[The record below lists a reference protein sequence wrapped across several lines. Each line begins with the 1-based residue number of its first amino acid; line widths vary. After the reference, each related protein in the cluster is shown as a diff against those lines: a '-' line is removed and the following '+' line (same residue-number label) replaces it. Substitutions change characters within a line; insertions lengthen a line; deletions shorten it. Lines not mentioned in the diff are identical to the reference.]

1 MPNTYVEYSEIGTGA
16 NQRGQNQFSYANI
29 EVLNANDIKCK
40 GLLMNAWTDVPIAS
54 QGSLDSSA
62 NKKITLTASDAL
74 QYTKIRVYRQTTS
87 NALVDFVD
95 GARLTESDLDTAY
108 KQGLFVAQEVAED
121 AAAIGNTAVNNLTEN
136 NLAESFYKEGTFTVT
151 ATPGGTGAQGTVT
164 LNSAFNTLSYT
175 KIGNRVF
182 VSGTLKVASVSG
194 SPDGALN
201 LTTLPYTSANFL
213 DDKAGA
219 SVSAVN
225 LQNPSGANIDDIT
238 GWIEENS
245 TTLSL
250 YFVETSDAAN
260 DTGASLAAKLQ
271 TNTEIYISLNYVTA
285 A

>member
-1 MPNTYVEYSEIGTGA
+1 MANSYIEYSTSGTGT
-16 NQRGQNQFSYANI
+16 NGLGQSTFSYSSL
-29 EVLNANDIKCK
+29 EFLNHNDI
-40 GLLMNAWTDVPIAS
+40 NALGELSNGNKTKLTV
-54 QGSLDSSA
+54 SSRDTA
-62 NKKITLTASDAL
+62 AKTITLSAPPSAL
-74 QYTKIRVYRQTTS
+74 AFVKLRVYRSTTA

-108 KQGLFVAQEVAED
+108 RQGLFVAQEVAENASGD
-121 AAAIGNTAVNNLTEN
+121 GASGVAGLTEN
-136 NLAESFYKEGTFTVT
+136 NMAESFYKEGTFTVT
-151 ATPGGTGAQGTVT
+151 ATPAGFGAQGTVT
-164 LNSAFNTLSYT
+164 LNSDFNSLSYT

-182 VSGTLKVASVSG
+182 ISGTLKVASVSG

-201 LTTLPYTSANFL
+201 ITTLPYTSENLA
-213 DDKAGA
+213 DKAGA
-219 SVSAVN
+219 SVGAIN

>member
-1 MPNTYVEYSEIGTGA
+1 MPNTYIEYSELGTGA

-201 LTTLPYTSANFL
+201 LTTLPYTSANL

>member
-1 MPNTYVEYSEIGTGA
+1 MANSYIEYTTAGTGT
-16 NQRGQNQFSYANI
+16 NGLGQTTFSYAGV
-29 EVLNANDIKCK
+29 EVLNANDIKVFGQKIDGTK
-40 GLLMNAWTDVPIAS
+40 GELTIYGRDAS
-54 QGSLDSSA
+54 AKTVTLIQTPSDWASSY
-62 NKKITLTASDAL
+62 IE
-74 QYTKIRVYRQTTS
+74 KIRVYRSTTA

-108 KQGLFVAQEVAED
+108 RQGLFVAQEVAENASGD
-121 AAAIGNTAVNNLTEN
+121 GASGVAGLTESN
-136 NLAESFYKEGTFTVT
+136 MAESFYKEGTFEVT
-151 ATPGGTGAQGTVT
+151 ATPAGTGAQGTVT

-201 LTTLPYTSANFL
+201 LTTLPYTSANL

-219 SVSAVN
+219 SVSAIN

-271 TNTEIYISLNYVTA
+271 TDTEIYISLNYVTA

>member
-1 MPNTYVEYSEIGTGA
+1 MANSYIEYTESGLVTNGM
-16 NQRGQNQFSYANI
+16 GQTTFSY
-29 EVLNANDIKCK
+29 ETLDVLNANDINIFGRLADDTKVA
-40 GLLMNAWTDVPIAS
+40 LTIAS
-54 QGSLDSSA
+54 RDA
-62 NKKITLTASDAL
+62 AAKTITLSASPAAV
-74 QYTKIRVYRQTTS
+74 YCTKVRVYRSTTS

-95 GARLTESDLDTAY
+95 GARLTENDLDTAY
-108 KQGLFVAQEVAED
+108 KQGLFVAQEVSED
-121 AAAIGNTAVNNLTEN
+121 AGAIGTLAVNNLTESN
-136 NLAESFYKEGTFTVT
+136 MAQSFYKEGTFEVT
-151 ATPGGTGAQGTVT
+151 ATPAGTGAQGTVT
-164 LNSAFNTLSYT
+164 LNSDRNSLSYT

-182 VSGTLKVASVSG
+182 ISGTLQVASVSG

-201 LTTLPYTSANFL
+201 ITTLPYTSANL

-219 SVSAVN
+219 SVSAIN

-238 GWIEENS
+238 GWIGENS

-260 DTGASLAAKLQ
+260 ETGSSLAAKLQ

>member
-1 MPNTYVEYSEIGTGA
+1 MPNTYIEYSELGTGT

-201 LTTLPYTSANFL
+201 LTTLPYTSANL

>member
-1 MPNTYVEYSEIGTGA
+1 MAKSFIDYTTAGTGT
-16 NQRGQNQFSYANI
+16 NGLGQTTFSYAGL
-29 EVLNANDIKCK
+29 EVLNDNDIKVF
-40 GLLMNAWTDVPIAS
+40 GEMANGTQDVLTI
-54 QGSLDSSA
+54 SSRDTA
-62 NKKITLTASDAL
+62 AKTVTLSATPTSGYYTA
-74 QYTKIRVYRQTTS
+74 KVRVYRSTTA

-108 KQGLFVAQEVAED
+108 RQGLFVAQEVAENASGD
-121 AAAIGNTAVNNLTEN
+121 GASGVAGLTEN

-201 LTTLPYTSANFL
+201 LTTLPYTSANL

-219 SVSAVN
+219 SVSAIN

-250 YFVETSDAAN
+250 YFVETSDAAS

>member
-1 MPNTYVEYSEIGTGA
+1 MANSYIEYTTAGTGT
-16 NQRGQNQFSYANI
+16 NGLGQTTFSYAGV
-29 EVLNANDIKCK
+29 EVLNANDIKVFGQKIDGTK
-40 GLLMNAWTDVPIAS
+40 GELTIYGRDAS
-54 QGSLDSSA
+54 AKTVTLIQTPSDWASSY
-62 NKKITLTASDAL
+62 IE
-74 QYTKIRVYRQTTS
+74 KIRVYRSTTA

-108 KQGLFVAQEVAED
+108 RQGLFVAQEVAENASGD
-121 AAAIGNTAVNNLTEN
+121 GASGVAGLTEN

-151 ATPGGTGAQGTVT
+151 ATPAGTGAQGTVT

-201 LTTLPYTSANFL
+201 LTTLPYTSANL

-219 SVSAVN
+219 SVSAIN

-238 GWIEENS
+238 GWIGENS

-271 TNTEIYISLNYVTA
+271 TDTEIYISLNYVTA

>member
-1 MPNTYVEYSEIGTGA
+1 
-16 NQRGQNQFSYANI
+16 
-29 EVLNANDIKCK
+29 
-40 GLLMNAWTDVPIAS
+40 
-54 QGSLDSSA
+54 
-62 NKKITLTASDAL
+62 
-74 QYTKIRVYRQTTS
+74 
-87 NALVDFVD
+87 
-95 GARLTESDLDTAY
+95 
-108 KQGLFVAQEVAED
+108 
-121 AAAIGNTAVNNLTEN
+121 
-136 NLAESFYKEGTFTVT
+136 
-151 ATPGGTGAQGTVT
+151 VT
-164 LNSAFNTLSYT
+164 LNSDRNSLSYT

-182 VSGTLKVASVSG
+182 ISGTLQVASVSG

-201 LTTLPYTSANFL
+201 ITTLPYTSANL

-238 GWIEENS
+238 GWIGENS

-260 DTGASLAAKLQ
+260 ETGASLAAKLQ